1 MTSQKSIGSF
11 FKKKEGNSSNQPQ
24 TIATPSIPPQDERP
38 SKCRRIQ
45 PEEMNV
51 VDIERDPGLR
61 PMMWE
66 FPFNQRD
73 EIRRA
78 YLKVGPYQPRNI
90 EFPFSG
96 EGNNRRRFQ
105 ASWFDAHSYWLE
117 YSPKNDAI
125 YCLPCYLF
133 GKNEPG
139 HANAFI
145 VDGFCRWKKVNEGVH
160 CPLLV
165 HVGKNHNSSH
175 RVAVKSCEDLKNQSQ
190 HIQRLFGKQASK
202 EVENNRL
209 RLKATIDSI
218 RWLTSQACAFRGNDE
233 SFDSKNRG
241 NFIELLKFLATYN
254 DKVASVV
261 LENAPQNATYTSPKI
276 QKEILQ
282 IIASKV
288 RNAIRKEIG
297 DVKFCIL
304 IDEAR
309 DESKREQMAIILRF
323 VDKDGFV
330 RERFFHVV
338 HVKDTMSSTL
348 KNEVCAVLSR
358 YDLHV
363 ENIRGQGYDGAS
375 NMRGEWNGLQSLFL
389 KECPYAYYVHCMA
402 HRLQLALVTAS
413 REVKHVHQFFE
424 SLTSI
429 INVVGSSSKRHDE
442 LQDAQALHIQNQI
455 SNNEIETKKG
465 GNQIGTLQRAGDTR
479 WGSHYQSIYSL
490 LRIYA
495 PICSVLNNI
504 SERGANYA
512 QRGDAEAA
520 FLTLTSFDFVF
531 ILHLMKQIMEI
542 TNLLC
547 KALQQQSQD
556 IVNAMH
562 LVSTTKSLLQKLR
575 EDGWEPLF
583 ESVTSFCT
591 SNAIDI
597 PDLNSQYI
605 RGRRKPR
612 HKNDDTSMTMEHYFK
627 YDIFTAA
634 IDFQLQ
640 ELNARFCDKT
650 VELLMLSSALSPKEA
665 FKSFK
670 VDDICKLV
678 EKYYPKDFTDQEK
691 IHLRIQLQHYELDVL
706 KHFDFQEISTLCEL
720 CRVLSSS
727 GKSTIYHLVDRV
739 IRLVLTLP
747 ISTATTERAFSAMK
761 LVKTRLRNKME
772 DDFLADTLEVY
783 IEKDIAKTFTTEEI
797 MEEFYQIKN
806 RRRT

>member
-1 MTSQKSIGSF
+1 MTTQKSIGSF

-96 EGNNRRRFQ
+96 E
-105 ASWFDAHSYWLE
+105 
-117 YSPKNDAI
+117 
-125 YCLPCYLF
+125 
-133 GKNEPG
+133 
-139 HANAFI
+139 
-145 VDGFCRWKKVNEGVH
+145 
-160 CPLLV
+160 
-165 HVGKNHNSSH
+165 
-175 RVAVKSCEDLKNQSQ
+175 
-190 HIQRLFGKQASK
+190 
-202 EVENNRL
+202 
-209 RLKATIDSI
+209 
-218 RWLTSQACAFRGNDE
+218 
-233 SFDSKNRG
+233 
-241 NFIELLKFLATYN
+241 
-254 DKVASVV
+254 
-261 LENAPQNATYTSPKI
+261 
-276 QKEILQ
+276 
-282 IIASKV
+282 
-288 RNAIRKEIG
+288 
-297 DVKFCIL
+297 
-304 IDEAR
+304 AR

-348 KNEVCAVLSR
+348 KNEVCAVLSH

-363 ENIRGQGYDGAS
+363 ENIRGQGYDCAS

-413 REVKHVHQFFE
+413 REVKQVHQFFE

-455 SNNEIETKKG
+455 SNNEIETKKRRKS
-465 GNQIGTLQRAGDTR
+465 NWYIAKSWR
-479 WGSHYQSIYSL
+479 YSMEFSL
-490 LRIYA
+490 
-495 PICSVLNNI
+495 S
-504 SERGANYA
+504 
-512 QRGDAEAA
+512 
-520 FLTLTSFDFVF
+520 
-531 ILHLMKQIMEI
+531 QIMEI

-575 EDGWEPLF
+575 EDG
-583 ESVTSFCT
+583 
-591 SNAIDI
+591 
-597 PDLNSQYI
+597 
-605 RGRRKPR
+605 
-612 HKNDDTSMTMEHYFK
+612 
-627 YDIFTAA
+627 
-634 IDFQLQ
+634 
-640 ELNARFCDKT
+640 
-650 VELLMLSSALSPKEA
+650 PKEA

-678 EKYYPKDFTDQEK
+678 EKYYPKDFTDQEN

-720 CRVLSSS
+720 CRVLSSF

-747 ISTATTERAFSAMK
+747 ISTATTERAFSTMK
-761 LVKTRLRNKME
+761 LVKTRLHNKME
-772 DDFLADTLEVY
+772 DDFLADTMTIY
-783 IEKDIAKTFTTEEI
+783 IEKDITKTFTIEEI

-806 RRRT
+806 RRRI